1 MYNDEE
7 MNAINKTL
15 GQGFVLRLS
24 DYIMNKRKTA
34 ILVKHVSDGYVVITL
49 RYKCSKH
56 GGYIPVAYVEHY
68 VVTEN
73 GTNTTH
79 GVTLEIGSEC
89 PTQDFEVIKAKTF
102 LVDVDYLIN
111 IGENIEVKH

>member
-1 MYNDEE
+1 MYKNEE
-7 MNAINKTL
+7 MDAINKTL

-24 DYIMNKRKTA
+24 DYIINRRKTA

-49 RYKCSKH
+49 RYKDSKH

-73 GTNTTH
+73 GANTTH
-79 GVTLEIGSEC
+79 GVTVEIGSEC
-89 PTQDFEVIKAKTF
+89 PTQNFEVIKAKTF
-102 LVDVDYLIN
+102 LVDIDYLVK
-111 IGENIEVKH
+111 IGESIEVKH

>member
-1 MYNDEE
+1 MYKNEE
-7 MNAINKTL
+7 MDAINKTL

-24 DYIMNKRKTA
+24 DYIINRRKTA

-49 RYKCSKH
+49 RYKGSN

-73 GTNTTH
+73 GANTTR
-79 GVTLEIGSEC
+79 GVTVEIGSER

-102 LVDVDYLIN
+102 LVDIDYLVK
-111 IGENIEVKH
+111 IGEDIKVKH

>member
-1 MYNDEE
+1 MYNNEE
-7 MNAINKTL
+7 MDAINATL

-24 DYIMNKRKTA
+24 DYIINKRKTA
-34 ILVKHVSDGYVVITL
+34 ILVKRVTDGYVVVTL
-49 RYKCSKH
+49 RYKGSEC

-73 GTNTTH
+73 GANTTR
-79 GVTLEIGSEC
+79 GITVEIGSEC

-102 LVDVDYLIN
+102 LVDIDYLVK
-111 IGENIEVKH
+111 IGEDIKVKH